1 MCRVVDTVL
10 VNQET
15 VYSPRQSNDR
25 LLLGLKGSLN
35 EYELD
40 LFRQRSLEAR
50 REKAK
55 RGELIVAAPVTAG
68 DVAEVM
74 RKQATGS
81 NIHCGTSSKRAV
93 SNGSSAQRKT
103 VSVFFL
109 STVVKIHTVR
119 PHHGC
124 QRQRTSFDSLI

>member
-1 MCRVVDTVL
+1 MKLVKAEEITLQEMAINHRFKNTRRRATGLLMLARGDKPKVVCEALGVSD
-10 VNQET
+10 QA
-15 VYSPRQSNDR
+15 VYNWAHAWRIGGVCA
-25 LLLGLKGSLN
+25 LM
-35 EYELD
+35 
-40 LFRQRSLEAR
+40 
-50 REKAK
+50 
-55 RGELIVAAPVTAG
+55 TAG

-103 VSVFFL
+103 VSAFFL
-109 STVVKIHTVR
+109 STVLKIHTVR

-124 QRQRTSFDSLI
+124 QR